1 MENEDI
7 SSHSSVFVPDTQD
20 FSIDKGNLDDI
31 TSDSSSEGF
40 NVRIFKFLISYNID
54 LWWQIQCWMTS
65 QTVTWCKITSS

>member
-54 LWWQIQCWMTS
+54 LW
-65 QTVTWCKITSS
+65 